1 MKRRSL
7 FSLASSLCLASVFA
21 ATGCGGGG
29 GDSTNP
35 RDPGASSVVAARA
48 TLAPD
53 SNVQVLVQWAAPLDV
68 SVQRIVEY
76 QIFRDGE
83 RIGAVGK
90 TGREFRDTTTKEDF
104 VFQRIEN
111 DGTNL
116 VASSDKHSPLRP
128 GTSVRYQVH
137 VLFQR
142 IEASGVTTFTESV
155 LNSPGVLSTP
165 LVRSTL
171 TSITPQ
177 ATEALVRFPK
187 REDANQYQVEVS
199 AFVDFRN
206 KTVRG
211 PVAVTSNEGLITIPW
226 PTDSKVGNLVYCR
239 VGARS
244 TSDANP
250 PLSTDPNGDDFIYSN
265 VLTTVRP

>member
-7 FSLASSLCLASVFA
+7 LSLTTSLCLASLLT

-29 GDSTNP
+29 DDDSSGNP
-35 RDPGASSVVAARA
+35 GSSSVVSARA

-53 SNVQVLVQWAAPLDV
+53 SNVQVLVQWAAPLDI
-68 SVQRIVEY
+68 SAQRIVEY
-76 QIFRDGE
+76 QIYRDDKI
-83 RIGAVGK
+83 IGAVAK
-90 TGREFRDTTTKEDF
+90 TSREFRDTTTKEEF
-104 VFQRIEN
+104 LFQRIEN
-111 DGTNL
+111 SGTNL
-116 VASSDKHSPLRP
+116 IARSEKHSPLRP
-128 GTSVRYQVH
+128 GSSARYQVR

-142 IEASGVTTFTESV
+142 IEASGVTTFAESL
-155 LNSPGVLSTP
+155 LNSPGALATP

-177 ATEALVRFPK
+177 ASEALVRFPK
-187 REDANQYQVEVS
+187 RDDANQYQVEVS
-199 AFVDFRN
+199 AFADFRN

-211 PVAVTSNEGLITIPW
+211 PVVVTNNEGLISIPW

-239 VGARS
+239 VGARA
-244 TSDANP
+244 TSDASP
-250 PLSTDPNGDDFIYSN
+250 PLATDPNADDFIYSN